1 LLCCIVIDVFA
12 YQIRV
17 AHAVGSSGM
26 ILFII
31 SLYIVLVLAIGLF
44 SHKLF
49 RKTGEDYF
57 VATRSIGSFVLFM
70 SIFGTHMTAFSI
82 LGASGEAYHTGI
94 GVFALLASSSA
105 IVVPTIFLFVGTRL
119 WALGKKY
126 GYLTQIQ
133 YFRERWN
140 SDGFGLLLF
149 VVLNLLLV
157 PYLLIGLMGGGITLT
172 QITKGFVP
180 SWVGG
185 LLVIAIISIYVVYGG
200 MRGTAWVNTFQTV
213 IFIVCSGLAFY
224 VISSNM
230 GGFES
235 AMKQVSEQHPELLI
249 RGDKIKPLELFT
261 YSFIPFSVGM
271 FPHLFNH
278 WLTAKRARAF
288 QQTLVFYPIAIAI
301 VWVPSVLLGMLGTI
315 SFPGLQGAA
324 ANSILIRMIE
334 MHANKLLAGILA
346 AGVISSVM
354 NSLDSQSLA
363 IGSMFTQDIVR
374 HYRFKDNMSEEK
386 QVLYGRMFVLLVL
399 VATYFLSLF
408 SGRSIFKLGIWSF
421 TGFAALFPVVIA
433 ALYWKRS
440 TKYGAFASVI
450 TVIVLWIY
458 FFLRAGESESYTI
471 GGTGLMPVAV
481 IFAASTV
488 AMIGVSLL
496 TPVPDR
502 ETVEKFFP
510 IAKREQLEAV

>member
-1 LLCCIVIDVFA
+1 
-12 YQIRV
+12 
-17 AHAVGSSGM
+17 M
-26 ILFII
+26 ILAVVA
-31 SLYIVLVLAIGLF
+31 LYIALVLGIGLF

-70 SIFGTHMTAFSI
+70 SLFGTHMTAFSI
-82 LGASGEAYHTGI
+82 LGASGESYHVGI

-105 IVVPTIFLFVGTRL
+105 LLVPAVFLFVGTKL
-119 WALGKKY
+119 WALGKKH

-140 SDGFGLLLF
+140 SDGLGLLLF

-172 QITKGFVP
+172 QITKGAIP
-180 SWVGG
+180 EWVGG
-185 LLVIAIISIYVVYGG
+185 LAVIAVISIYVLYGG
-200 MRGTAWVNTFQTV
+200 MRGTAWVNTFQTIV
-213 IFIVCSGLAFY
+213 FMVCSGLAFF

-230 GGFES
+230 GGFET
-235 AMKQVSEQHPELLI
+235 AMKRIADANPDLIIFGNNIQPLQLLTYTLI
-249 RGDKIKPLELFT
+249 PL
-261 YSFIPFSVGM
+261 SVGM

-278 WLTAKRARAF
+278 WLTARRAKAF
-288 QQTLVFYPIAIAI
+288 QQTIIFYPLAIAI
-301 VWVPSVLLGMLGTI
+301 VWVPSVLLGIMGTLN
-315 SFPGLQGAA
+315 FPGLQGAA

-334 MHANKLLAGILA
+334 LHANKVLAGILA

-374 HYRFKDNMSEEK
+374 HYGFHDNMSESK
-386 QVLYGRMFVLLVL
+386 QVFYGRLFVLLIL
-399 VATYFLSLF
+399 LATYVLSLF
-408 SGRSIFKLGIWSF
+408 SGRSIFRLGIWSF

-450 TVIVLWIY
+450 SVIVLWIY
-458 FFLRAGESESYTI
+458 FFFQAGESEAYTI
-471 GGTGLMPVAV
+471 GGSGIMPVAV
-481 IFAASTV
+481 LFVVSALC
-488 AMIGVSLL
+488 MILFSLV
-496 TPVPDR
+496 TKAPEPFV
-502 ETVEKFFP
+502 VEKFFP
-510 IAKREQLEAV
+510 SVSQRPLEVL